1 VPITEA
7 LAAYHGSIMI
17 VDDSPAN
24 LKLLEDM
31 LRQHGYEV
39 QAFPRGKM
47 ALAAARQEPPD
58 LFLLDINM
66 PEMSGYEVCEQLKSN
81 ERLSGI
87 PVIFLSALSSIEDK
101 VKGFASGGVDYI
113 SKPFQFEEVQARV
126 DTHVELRH
134 ARQAEHDL
142 LEGTLGGIVET
153 LWELVQLTSPVLA
166 LRSRAVRD
174 IVLWMTK
181 RMGIENPW
189 QYELAATLCLV
200 GCVALPD
207 EVFERAYCGQNLS
220 PDEEK
225 MFRAHPE
232 TTARLFSKIP
242 RLDVV
247 AGIIRGQQGPEAEAS
262 LTGQAAQGAQVLHLA
277 MELDR
282 RLHRGVT
289 ARFAL
294 AELRASSQFD
304 PRMLEALDSYSP
316 AKAEFDGRRV
326 PIQELRDGMVLEN
339 DVWSKNGKLLILLG
353 GTILTETWIQRLV
366 NFAKLR
372 CVEDV
377 LSVRVPRLA
386 RGSSLEES
394 GYAVPGTLPQTA

>member
-7 LAAYHGSIMI
+7 PSAYHGNIVI

-39 QAFPRGKM
+39 RAFPRGKL

-66 PEMSGYEVCEQLKSN
+66 PEMSGYEVCEQLKSS

-101 VKGFASGGVDYI
+101 VKGFESGGVDYI

-134 ARQAEHDL
+134 ARRAERDL
-142 LEGTLGGIVET
+142 LEGTLGGVVEA
-153 LWELVQLTSPVLA
+153 LWELVQLTSPALA

-181 RMGIENPW
+181 QMGIKNPW
-189 QYELAATLCLV
+189 QHELAATLCLV
-200 GCVALPD
+200 GCIALPD
-207 EVFERAYCGQNLS
+207 EVFERAYRGQKLS
-220 PDEEK
+220 PDEEN

-232 TTARLFSKIP
+232 RGARLFSKIP
-242 RLDVV
+242 RLEAV
-247 AGIIRGQQGPEAEAS
+247 AGIIRGQQGPEAEPS
-262 LTGQAAQGAQVLHLA
+262 VTGHAAQGAQMLHLA

-289 ARFAL
+289 ARSAL

-304 PRMLEALDSYSP
+304 PGMLDALESYSP
-316 AKAEFDGRRV
+316 AKAEFDVRRV
-326 PIQELRDGMVLEN
+326 PIQELRNGMVLEK
-339 DVWSKNGKLLILLG
+339 DVWSKNRKLLILLG
-353 GTILTETWIQRLV
+353 GTILTETWIERLA

-372 CVEDV
+372 CVEEAQ
-377 LSVRVPRLA
+377 SVRVPRLA
-386 RGSSLEES
+386 GNSLEES

>member
-1 VPITEA
+1 
-7 LAAYHGSIMI
+7 
-17 VDDSPAN
+17 
-24 LKLLEDM
+24 
-31 LRQHGYEV
+31 
-39 QAFPRGKM
+39 
-47 ALAAARQEPPD
+47 

-66 PEMSGYEVCEQLKSN
+66 PEMSGYEVCQQLKSS

-126 DTHVELRH
+126 DTHLELRQ

-181 RMGIENPW
+181 RMGIKNPW

-232 TTARLFSKIP
+232 RTARLLSKIP
-242 RLDVV
+242 RLEVV
-247 AGIIRGQQGPEAEAS
+247 AGIIRGQQGFEAEPS
-262 LTGQAAQGAQVLHLA
+262 VTEQAVQGAQMLHLA

-289 ARFAL
+289 ARSAL
-294 AELRASSQFD
+294 AELRASSQFE
-304 PRMLEALDSYSP
+304 PGMLDALESYSP
-316 AKAEFDGRRV
+316 AKAEFDVRRV
-326 PIQELRDGMVLEN
+326 PIQELRDGMVLEK
-339 DVWSKNGKLLILLG
+339 DVWSKNRKLLILLG
-353 GTILTETWIQRLV
+353 GTILTETWIERLA

-372 CVEDV
+372 CVEEV

-386 RGSSLEES
+386 GGSSLLEES

>member
-289 ARFAL
+289 ARSAL

-316 AKAEFDGRRV
+316 AKAEFDVRRV

-372 CVEDV
+372 CVEEV

-386 RGSSLEES
+386 RASRVEES